1 MRAPLHVTQ
10 QHGADALVA
19 KETEHKGPHVA
30 VEHADLSGD
39 VVGAED
45 AHEGG
50 RVPNLEAALLL
61 LQDMSVQLCVQ
72 RHDEVLPD

>member
-1 MRAPLHVTQ
+1 VQ
-10 QHGADALVA
+10 QHGADGLVA
-19 KETEHKGPHVA
+19 EEAEHKGPHVA
-30 VEHADLSGD
+30 VEHADLRGD

-50 RVPNLEAALLL
+50 WVPNLEATLLL
-61 LQDMSVQLCVQ
+61 LQDMSVQLRVQ

>member
-10 QHGADALVA
+10 QHGADALVT
-19 KETEHKGPHVA
+19 KETENKGPHVA

-50 RVPNLEAALLL
+50 RVPNRSGSRASPASGYERSAL
-61 LQDMSVQLCVQ
+61 
-72 RHDEVLPD
+72 RPGTR